1 MSGQAWYR
9 HHARDFIDGVV
20 GLGPDVIGAYI
31 ICLDLIYARGGPIK
45 NDPRHIGG
53 VMGCSSRLASSLIQK
68 LIDAGK
74 LVETDGLL
82 HNNRA
87 TDELEN
93 QAKQTRKLSEA
104 GAKGGRTRVEN
115 ERHNN
120 ENSYLDEATLNQQR
134 GEERR
139 IKTPPTEGQKTPAP
153 DDLFAED
160 AALAEAAAAE
170 AERVAAL
177 AVAKQFR
184 DDCAS
189 ITAEWNAMA
198 ATHGLPKVSVL
209 SDDRKAKLR
218 TRLDEHGRQAFT
230 EAISNVAKSPMC
242 RGENT
247 RGWRANFDFL
257 LQPSSF
263 LKIIEG
269 NYDDRSNPASNLQP
283 RNGAGQH
290 TDRLAAGL
298 RLLDEFTGQP
308 EAAASGYR

>member
-1 MSGQAWYR
+1 MSRWFRFYAEAMRNPKVIRLSDADFRLWMKLLSIASENDGIVPEIGDLKLVLN
-9 HHARDFIDGVV
+9 ARLDHL
-20 GLGPDVIGAYI
+20 LGA
-31 ICLDLIYARGGPIK
+31 LKRLISGG
-45 NDPRHIGG
+45 
-53 VMGCSSRLASSLIQK
+53 
-68 LIDAGK
+68 LIDP
-74 LVETDGLL
+74 
-82 HNNRA
+82 
-87 TDELEN
+87 LEVGYKPHGWEKY
-93 QAKQTRKLSEA
+93 QYKSDTS
-104 GAKGGRTRVEN
+104 N
-115 ERHNN
+115 ERVAKHRAKSNVTVTPP
-120 ENSYLDEATLNQQR
+120 ETETES
-134 GEERR
+134 EE
-139 IKTPPTEGQKTPAP
+139 KTPPTEGQKTPAP
-153 DDLFAED
+153 DDLFADD

-269 NYDDRSNPASNLQP
+269 NYDDRSNAPANLQP

-298 RLLDEFTGQP
+298 RLLDEFTGQQ